1 MYVLKRIRTIGLF
14 VFCTVLFNKNIAQP
28 NGGFENWVTEFNY
41 EVPEDWQTMNVL
53 SLTTPANPLSAFKT
67 SGIDKYSGF
76 YGLKVQTIHVIN
88 NPAPAAI
95 ADTFGVVFKGKITVS
110 PTSFKPGFSYNDRPE
125 KLQFYSK
132 YHPVGDD
139 TAQVWVLLKKWNGV
153 STDTIA
159 SGILEIPPTPIF
171 GLFEIP
177 LIYQSDSDYPDSADI
192 AFFSSRDIL
201 TARVGSALFVD
212 DVLFTGWVG
221 IDENT
226 YNRETIKLY
235 PNPIKNELNIHFSSH
250 LTNPTAIIYDCSG
263 KKIETHAIGFDKSKI
278 DLSYLLS
285 GFYFLEVRQNN
296 TPFYR
301 EKFQIIH

>member
-1 MYVLKRIRTIGLF
+1 MYTIKISKNILVF
-14 VFCTVLFNKNIAQP
+14 VFCILLFHKNSAQP
-28 NGGFENWVTEFNY
+28 NGGFENWITEFSY
-41 EVPEDWQTMNVL
+41 ETPEYWQTMNVL
-53 SLTTPANPLSAFKT
+53 SLTTPSNPLSAFKT

-76 YGLKVQTIHVIN
+76 CGLKVQTIHVIN
-88 NPAPAAI
+88 NPAPAVI

-110 PTSFKPGFSYNDRPE
+110 PTSFKSGFSYNDRPE

-139 TAQVWVLLKKWNGV
+139 TALVWVMLKKWNGV

-159 SGILEIPPTPIF
+159 SGVLEIAPTAIF

-177 LIYQSDSDYPDSADI
+177 LIYQSDSEFPDSAEI

-221 IDENT
+221 IGENT
-226 YNRETIKLY
+226 YNQETIKLY
-235 PNPIKNELNIHFSSH
+235 PNPIKNELNIDFSSR
-250 LTNPTAIIYDCSG
+250 LTNPIAIIYDCSG
-263 KKIETHAIGFDKSKI
+263 KKVETYTMGSNDSKI
-278 DLSYLLS
+278 DLSALLS
-285 GFYFLEVRQNN
+285 GFYFLEVRQSN
-296 TPFYR
+296 TPVYR
-301 EKFQIIH
+301 EKLQIIH